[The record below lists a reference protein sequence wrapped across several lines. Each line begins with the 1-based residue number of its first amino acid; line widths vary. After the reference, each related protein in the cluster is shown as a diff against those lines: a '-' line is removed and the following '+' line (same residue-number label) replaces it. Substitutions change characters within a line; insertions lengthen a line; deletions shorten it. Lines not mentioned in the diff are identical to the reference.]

1 MIAREVKNGLFVSR
15 PITYGAKDD
24 VVKLV
29 LNPALTSRIP
39 NHAIVAIDSVQKLLV
54 SGHPVQ

>member
-1 MIAREVKNGLFVSR
+1 MIAREVKNGLFISR

-29 LNPALTSRIP
+29 LNPALMNRIP
-39 NHAIVAIDSVQKLLV
+39 DRALVAIDSVQKLLV
-54 SGHPVQ
+54 AGKTVQ